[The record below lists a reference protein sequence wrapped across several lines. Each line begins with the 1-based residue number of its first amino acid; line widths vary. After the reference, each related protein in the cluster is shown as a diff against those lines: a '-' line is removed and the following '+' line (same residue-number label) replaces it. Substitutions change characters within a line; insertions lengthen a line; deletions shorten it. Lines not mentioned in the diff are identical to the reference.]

1 MCSHG
6 NHPASDEAAPRPVA
20 TTAKPYPL
28 KAPAPVGKKIASLY
42 KKRLVNFFTP
52 GQWEKANLM
61 A

>member
-6 NHPASDEAAPRPVA
+6 PRGPRAAD
-20 TTAKPYPL
+20 TTAKPYPV
-28 KAPAPVGKKIASLY
+28 KAVAPVGKKITSLY

-52 GQWEKANLM
+52 GQWEKVNLM